1 MSRSAAASDVFAAIA
16 EPRRR
21 QIIDLLARRRGLA
34 VGAIVLALGLRQPSV
49 SKHLGVLR
57 EAGLVCVNKRGQQRV
72 YELNLD
78 PLRPVCDWVK
88 TFEQYWDR
96 QLGRIKARAERRAL
110 AVSSLSNGPS
120 AASLASVAGRTARKK

>member
-1 MSRSAAASDVFAAIA
+1 MSRAAAASDVFNAIA
-16 EPRRR
+16 EPHRR

-57 EAGLVCVNKRGQQRV
+57 EAGLVCVNKRGRQRL

-78 PLRPVCDWVK
+78 PLRPVCAWVK
-88 TFEQYWDR
+88 TFEQHWDR
-96 QLGRIKARAERRAL
+96 QFDRIKARAERRAF
-110 AVSSLSNGPS
+110 ALSNVTSTSS
-120 AASLASVAGRTARKK
+120 AAGRTSRKKEAP